1 MSMTVATRAAPLFL
15 IFSLTIC
22 DAHDPAQHKQ
32 WYKNLRSRANAVC
45 CTGQDAEVITDANWI
60 SSNGNYRVILD
71 GQWFD
76 VHPSAVVPDPTSMAA
91 HGCGHNAP
99 SGAFSASDASC
110 RESWDK

>member
-45 CTGQDAEVITDANWI
+45 CTGQDAEVITDANWV

-76 VHPSAVVPDPTSMAA
+76 VHPSAVVPGPNFDGRTLVWPQRTQWGILGIRCFMP
-91 HGCGHNAP
+91 GVMG
-99 SGAFSASDASC
+99 
-110 RESWDK
+110 